1 MPNILIAAII
11 TAVLAGYIFGWRGVL
26 AVVAVVLFAG
36 LGKYKPAGKIERF
49 LNKLGE

>member
-11 TAVLAGYIFGWRGVL
+11 TAVLAGYIFGWRGAL
-26 AVVAVVLFAG
+26 AVVAVCLFAG
-36 LGKYKPAGKIERF
+36 LGKYKPAGKIEKF